1 MVTEERIKGEKLMG
15 LLENKKLVMGLEEYL
30 LCGDSEKAQAQL
42 LAIGVHQHFLS
53 PLISSC
59 FHDTPRAREIGRA
72 HV

>member
-53 PLISSC
+53 PLIS
-59 FHDTPRAREIGRA
+59 
-72 HV
+72 